1 MSKLVDMLLR
11 PEVPDVSRELPSK
24 QVKVKR
30 LSKLLGTDVVFTLRA
45 LPYGQVEDIKKETG
59 DASLSILLS
68 GLTDPDPRDEALNQ
82 RFNAVTPKEML
93 KQLLLPGEI
102 EDLSREVERL
112 SGYRAATI
120 EEIKNGSGAEATE
133 N

>member
-24 QVKVKR
+24 RVKVKR
-30 LSKLLGTDVVFTLRA
+30 LSKLLGADVVFTLRA

-59 DASLSILLS
+59 DTSLSILLL
-68 GLTDPDPRDEALNQ
+68 GLADPDPKDVALNK
-82 RFNAVTPKEML
+82 RFNAITPKEML